1 MIHIGCVDITV
12 TMTEE
17 ESEKAIV
24 CYQCFTFG
32 SEATI
37 NLGNKTIK
45 AQQQNIQYGKYII

>member
-24 CYQCFTFG
+24 CYLCFTFG

-37 NLGNKTIK
+37 NLGNKTIE
-45 AQQQNIQYGKYII
+45 AQQQSIQLW